1 MMERKLQA
9 STISVGI
16 NIVLLISKIIVAG
29 VTGSIGLYAEAA
41 HSLFDLLASFL
52 AYLGIKKTEEPGD
65 DNHHF
70 GHEKFE
76 NLSSLLQ
83 ALIIF
88 GTATVILFEAYQKLS
103 EPTQIENSDWGIFLM
118 VVSIPITYLTSR
130 YLSKTAKGEGGSRAL
145 EADSAHFLTDAISS
159 IAILIGLIFV
169 KFGFPIGDVLAAFF
183 VGIIMILIAIQLCMA
198 SFYILMDLSPDRKT
212 LSKIEDV
219 LNKEKHISRFHKL
232 RARLA
237 GSKIFVDVHIHFPHK
252 TNIVFAH
259 KVAHEIENKIIEEV
273 PAVKEVSV
281 HMEPD

>member
-1 MMERKLQA
+1 MERKLQA

-16 NIVLLISKIIVAG
+16 NIVLLISKIIVA
-29 VTGSIGLYAEAA
+29 VITGSMGLYAEAA
-41 HSLFDLLASFL
+41 HSLFDLFASVL
-52 AYLGIKKTEEPGD
+52 AYLGIRKTQEPSD
-65 DNHHF
+65 ENHHF

-83 ALIIF
+83 ALLIF
-88 GTATVILFEAYQKLS
+88 GTATVVIYESYQKFY
-103 EPTQIENSDWGIFLM
+103 EPSNVENSEWGILLM
-118 VVSIPITYLTSR
+118 LVSIPITYFTSK
-130 YLSKTAKGEGGSRAL
+130 YLSKTAHTEGGSHAL
-145 EADSAHFLTDAISS
+145 EADSAHFLTDSISS
-159 IAILIGLIFV
+159 IAILIGLICV
-169 KFGFPIGDVLAAFF
+169 KLGFPIFDVVAAGI
-183 VGIIMILIAIQLCMA
+183 VGIIMIGISGQFIIDAFHI
-198 SFYILMDLSPDRKT
+198 FMDVSPDK
-212 LSKIEDV
+212 KILLEIEKV
-219 LNKEKHISRFHKL
+219 LNSEKRITRFHKL